1 MAPAEKR
8 LNNLSAALRSNQPE
22 TKNASP
28 FGPVKSCRFE
38 MGSVFDLELF
48 CTNAIIPSVDE
59 GTHAS
64 GRLILRISVFPLLR
78 PGTTVFSQLGLE
90 LLKIRQAG
98 GRRVPAAVKK
108 VLRKARL

>member
-1 MAPAEKR
+1 
-8 LNNLSAALRSNQPE
+8 
-22 TKNASP
+22 
-28 FGPVKSCRFE
+28 

-78 PGTTVFSQLGLE
+78 TGTTVFSQLGLE